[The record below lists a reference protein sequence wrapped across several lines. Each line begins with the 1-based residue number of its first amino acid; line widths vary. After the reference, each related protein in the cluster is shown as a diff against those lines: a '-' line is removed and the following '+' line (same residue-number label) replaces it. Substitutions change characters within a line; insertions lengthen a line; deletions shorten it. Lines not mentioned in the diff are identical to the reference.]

1 MPSSPLT
8 SANPMRNHSR
18 LKRLAAI
25 AIGSIALILLV
36 ENTGSRWE
44 TVSSKVTWPV
54 PLAGVGDFYVVGNE
68 IMSLTVA
75 DPVVMLKPPGEWKN
89 PMVAEP
95 TEAWMNNAAETLNRR
110 TVNFFRGTLDQGLQR
125 FLQAP
130 GQHTAWWHSRDG
142 QVQVIG
148 VGRTSY
154 TAPHPADGLVSQQ
167 TRVWKSLDGG
177 RHWSQLDWPEHEDID
192 QLLFIDARS
201 GYAIGRGPAVRR
213 TSDGGVSWQR
223 IALPPDAAVGGAPGR
238 SFAGVN
244 LGPDGTLRVAYP
256 VDRSAT
262 VPARSVV
269 YRLAPNQRAFALDT
283 VLPNQTVTRLVSA
296 PATAG
301 GYALYT
307 LSLLDHESGDDTAP
321 DRARRTGVLSTWA
334 NTRPERVRQ
343 VTTFDRKLI
352 LSGLDVG
359 RDGLLLVYATD
370 PGHAIDDPPIPL
382 MISSTDAG
390 KTWKQNVDGI
400 VYHNRYFNQDTNTL
414 YSLLDERL
422 RKLSFPV
429 RNNRALQDRIP
440 LLRRKTQFDE

>member
-1 MPSSPLT
+1 
-8 SANPMRNHSR
+8 MRNHSR
-18 LKRLAAI
+18 LKRLGTI

-75 DPVVMLKPPGEWKN
+75 DPMVTLKPPGEWKN

-192 QLLFIDARS
+192 QLLFIDARR

-244 LGPDGTLRVAYP
+244 LDPDGTLRVAYP

-262 VPARSVV
+262 ALPAASYTDSRQISRRSLSIPSCLTRPSFDSCLRLPRLAATRFTRCLSSTMRVATILHRIAHAGPVCFRRGRTRARS
-269 YRLAPNQRAFALDT
+269 
-283 VLPNQTVTRLVSA
+283 
-296 PATAG
+296 
-301 GYALYT
+301 
-307 LSLLDHESGDDTAP
+307 ESG
-321 DRARRTGVLSTWA
+321 
-334 NTRPERVRQ
+334 
-343 VTTFDRKLI
+343 K
-352 LSGLDVG
+352 
-359 RDGLLLVYATD
+359 
-370 PGHAIDDPPIPL
+370 
-382 MISSTDAG
+382 
-390 KTWKQNVDGI
+390 
-400 VYHNRYFNQDTNTL
+400 
-414 YSLLDERL
+414 
-422 RKLSFPV
+422 
-429 RNNRALQDRIP
+429 
-440 LLRRKTQFDE
+440 